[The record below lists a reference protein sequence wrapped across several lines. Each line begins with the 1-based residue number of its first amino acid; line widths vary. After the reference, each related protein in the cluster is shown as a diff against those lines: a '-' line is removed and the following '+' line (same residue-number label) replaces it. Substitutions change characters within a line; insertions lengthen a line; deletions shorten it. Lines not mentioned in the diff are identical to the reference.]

1 MAGPLEKSFGGSRV
15 GTQDVLSPEPTLPT
29 TGPPSEI
36 KVVQIEYSFIEM
48 RMVQFIDSMDELKLE
63 GWVVNRNAR
72 LARNKTL
79 PSHS

>member
-1 MAGPLEKSFGGSRV
+1 MTGPLEKSFGRSRIR
-15 GTQDVLSPEPTLPT
+15 TQDVYSPEPTLLT

-48 RMVQFIDSMDELKLE
+48 RMVQFIDSMDELKLK
-63 GWVVNRNAR
+63 GSVVNRNAR
-72 LARNKTL
+72 LSRNKTL